1 MLEPDHDEA
10 ELQNDSDD
18 FLSAMVEELESLI
31 DEQLKKVSASSRW
44 TKLCGWIA
52 EH

>member
-18 FLSAMVEELESLI
+18 FLSAMVKNLNPSSMNNM
-31 DEQLKKVSASSRW
+31 KKVSASSRW